1 MKKTI
6 LLGNGFDLALNIKTS
21 YKDFIESSEYNNSMV
36 HFKNIGEYIRKRM
49 KDNYLWSGIES
60 DLLSYIEENIEQ
72 KNIKREPGLEDSFL
86 KNKPRVI
93 ESFKKEFEH
102 LKLALNEYLLNIQN
116 QNRACMPK
124 VDKKIKEI
132 IHGASDISVYSF
144 NFTNFYKRFFDSSIT
159 KIFHLHDCLK
169 DYDDTNIIFG
179 IESDELDCRLYD
191 FITKSLSH
199 NYKYYI

>member
-102 LKLALNEYLLNIQN
+102 LKLALNEYLLNIQ
-116 QNRACMPK
+116 
-124 VDKKIKEI
+124 
-132 IHGASDISVYSF
+132 
-144 NFTNFYKRFFDSSIT
+144 
-159 KIFHLHDCLK
+159 
-169 DYDDTNIIFG
+169 
-179 IESDELDCRLYD
+179 
-191 FITKSLSH
+191 
-199 NYKYYI
+199 